1 MGTFATNK
9 RENILIYNSQTSLG
23 KQTIGFVEASDNK
36 VLEIDISK
44 TKVTGT
50 QWAEIADGLNMH
62 ISDLVEKEHPDFVKN
77 YGKGPV
83 ELDDEDWIKV
93 LENHPEVV
101 TYPIVI
107 RGGKFLQIKTPSDFA
122 RHLKPNSAGIGD

>member
-1 MGTFATNK
+1 MGTIATNK
-9 RENILIYNSQTSLG
+9 RENILYYHSGTTLG
-23 KQTIGFVEASDNK
+23 KQTLAYVEASDNK
-36 VLEIDISK
+36 VLDIDISK

-50 QWAEIADGLNMH
+50 QWAQIADGLRVH

-77 YGKGPV
+77 YGKTPV
-83 ELDDEDWIKV
+83 DLDDEDWLKV

-107 RGGKFLQIKTPSDFA
+107 NGETFLQIKNPSDFA
-122 RHLKPNSAGIGD
+122 KFLGHHL